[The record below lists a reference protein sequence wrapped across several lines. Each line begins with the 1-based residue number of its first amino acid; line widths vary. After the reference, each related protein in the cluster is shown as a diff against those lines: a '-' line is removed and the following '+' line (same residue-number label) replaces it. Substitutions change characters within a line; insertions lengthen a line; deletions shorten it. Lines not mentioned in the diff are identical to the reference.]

1 MPIIESAKPKNEGA
15 PSSRLKSLAMY
26 MEPGKKEDF
35 LQAVSLVEKLEK
47 HGAFIQDR
55 VDELEMLLEEERD
68 ADAQLVQNMQASL
81 EQQRLISQ
89 TERRVFLLTVAKV
102 KGWKLSPKEAAELSD
117 F

>member
-1 MPIIESAKPKNEGA
+1 MPIIQSEKPKNEGA

-35 LQAVSLVEKLEK
+35 LQAVALVEKLEK
-47 HGAFIQDR
+47 HGAYVQDKL
-55 VDELEMLLEEERD
+55 DELEELLEQERD
-68 ADAQLVQNMQASL
+68 ADAELVQNMQASL